1 MKWLK
6 ALLDLLFGSGEGQRE
21 TKVNTLENLHETL
34 LPRVRFPLESHHED
48 NYKPL
53 LSPESSSESSEVIE
67 ENEQKRN
74 EG

>member
-6 ALLDLLFGSGEGQRE
+6 ALHDLLFGSMEGQRE

-53 LSPESSSESSEVIE
+53 LLPESSKVIGE
-67 ENEQKRN
+67 KEQKRN